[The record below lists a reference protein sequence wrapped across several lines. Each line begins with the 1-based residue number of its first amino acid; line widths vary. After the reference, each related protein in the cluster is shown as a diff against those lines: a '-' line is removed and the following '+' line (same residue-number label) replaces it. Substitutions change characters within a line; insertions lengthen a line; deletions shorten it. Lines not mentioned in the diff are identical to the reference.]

1 MQLVLVDTSVWID
14 YFRGGRYAAALDTLI
29 DDNLLVTNDLILAE
43 LLPYLQVRRQRKV
56 VALLQAINR
65 VALEIDWA
73 DIINMQVKCLRDG
86 SNGVG
91 IPDLVIVQNA
101 RLHGCAIFSID
112 KHFQRIRRVCSGFEL
127 LH

>member
-14 YFRGGRYAAALDTLI
+14 YFRGGRYTAALDMLI

-43 LLPYLQVRRQRKV
+43 LLPYLQVRRQKKV

-91 IPDLVIVQNA
+91 IPDLVIAQNA
-101 RLHGCAIFSID
+101 RLHGCVIFSID

-127 LH
+127 LR